1 MIAYPPEM
9 NQLPNELKPAFQE
22 LKVIQH
28 LQHAGFR
35 KRFGFSCSGLFQ
47 LVFVLLFHQKNW
59 FRLLESLKSEAMSG
73 KDAVYRFLN
82 HTGFAWRRFLTS
94 LSVATVKKVDA
105 LTSADRDAVL
115 IVDDSMFER
124 NRSKAVELLARFKDH
139 ATGAYYKRFR
149 MLTMGWSDGYTFLPV
164 DFALLSSSK
173 SAITSMN
180 ESIDKRTHGYKRRQ
194 ESLQSAPHVVASML
208 DRALVAG
215 VTASYVLMDS
225 WFTHA
230 PLIREVI
237 SRGLDVIGKVKNE
250 NKRFLVQNQKLSL
263 KELYSAAAPIA
274 SKKRS
279 ILRSIRTELACG
291 TPVHVVFVRNRSKKN
306 EWLAVLTTDLILS
319 VEDIIR
325 IYAIRWDIEV
335 FFKCTKSLL
344 RLQKEFQGRSYVDL
358 LISHTTI
365 VFSRYI
371 LLAWQHRQSTD
382 ARSFGGLFYV
392 LCDEV
397 GTLDWQAAL
406 QQLLDL
412 VSEIATKAGKR
423 LSALIQRQLQQ
434 WIASLPSYIK
444 ACLPISCCES

>member
-1 MIAYPPEM
+1 MIAHSSEL

-22 LKVIQH
+22 LKVMQH
-28 LQHAGFR
+28 LKQAGFR
-35 KRFGFSCSGLFQ
+35 KRFGFSCAQLFQ

-59 FRLLESLKSEAMSG
+59 FRLLESRKDDSMPG

-82 HTGFAWRRFLTS
+82 HAGFAWRRFLTS
-94 LSVATVKKVDA
+94 LSVATMKKVDS
-105 LTSADRDAVL
+105 LTSADRDAVF

-139 ATGAYYKRFR
+139 ATGAYYKGFR
-149 MLTMGWSDGYTFLPV
+149 MLTMGWSDGHTFLPV

-173 SAITSMN
+173 SAITGTN
-180 ESIDKRTHGYKRRQ
+180 ESVDKRSHGYKRRQ
-194 ESLQSAPHVVASML
+194 EALLSAPHVVASML
-208 DRALVAG
+208 DRALTAG
-215 VTASYVLMDS
+215 ATASYVLMDS

-230 PLIREVI
+230 PLIREVV
-237 SRGLDVIGKVKNE
+237 SRGLDVIGMVKND
-250 NKRFLVQNQKLSL
+250 NKRFLVQGQKLSL
-263 KELYSAAAPIA
+263 KELYSAATPIA

-291 TPVHVVFVRNRSKKN
+291 IPVHVVFIRNRSKKN
-306 EWLAVLTTDLILS
+306 EWLAVLTTDLALC

-344 RLQKEFQGRSYVDL
+344 RLQKEFQGRSYDL

-365 VFSRYI
+365 VFSRYL

-382 ARSFGGLFYV
+382 ARTFGGLFYM

-397 GTLDWQAAL
+397 GTLDWTVAL

-423 LSALIQRQLQQ
+423 LSALIQRQLQH
-434 WIASLPSYIK
+434 WVSSLPSYIK

>member
-1 MIAYPPEM
+1 MIAQPSEL

-22 LKVIQH
+22 LKVMQH
-28 LQHAGFR
+28 LQQAGFR
-35 KRFGFSCSGLFQ
+35 KRFGFSCARLFQ

-59 FRLLESLKSEAMSG
+59 FRLLESRKDDSMPG

-105 LTSADRDAVL
+105 LTSADRDAVF

-139 ATGAYYKRFR
+139 ASGAYYKGFR
-149 MLTMGWSDGYTFLPV
+149 MLTMGWSDGHTFLPM

-173 SAITSMN
+173 SAITGMS
-180 ESIDKRTHGYKRRQ
+180 ESIDKRTQGYKRRK
-194 ESLQSAPHVVASML
+194 EALLSAPQVVASML
-208 DRALVAG
+208 DRALAAG
-215 VTASYVLMDS
+215 ATASHVLMDS

-230 PLIREVI
+230 PLIREVV
-237 SRGLDVIGKVKNE
+237 SRGLDVIGMVKND
-250 NKRFLVQNQKLSL
+250 NKRYLVQGQKLSL
-263 KELYSAAAPIA
+263 KELYSAAAPVAIH
-274 SKKRS
+274 KRS

-291 TPVHVVFVRNRSKKN
+291 TPVNVVFVRNRSKKN
-306 EWLAVLTTDLILS
+306 DWLAVLTTNLTLC

-344 RLQKEFQGRSYVDL
+344 RLQKEFQGRSYDL

-365 VFSRYI
+365 VFSRYL

-382 ARSFGGLFYV
+382 ARTFGGLFYV

-397 GTLDWQAAL
+397 GTLDWTIAL

-423 LSALIQRQLQQ
+423 LSVLIQRQLQQ